1 MAKQK
6 GNQIM
11 NRHERVYMSDI
22 SENVVSFSLYQKK
35 GTNNRDRQQMMK
47 ILYRA
52 MQLELTD
59 RQRDCITMYFLN
71 GMKMKDIA
79 ADLGLS
85 RSTVTRHIQAA
96 TRKLRKV
103 ASYYDID
110 IERMRDDPDAV

>member
-1 MAKQK
+1 MAKQE
-6 GNQIM
+6 GDQIM

-22 SENVVSFSLYQKK
+22 SENVVSFSLYLQK
-35 GTNNRDRQQMMK
+35 GTNNKDRQRMMK

-59 RQRDCITMYFLN
+59 RQRDCITMYFLK

-79 ADLGLS
+79 TDLCLS
-85 RSTVTRHIQAA
+85 KSTVSRHIKVA
-96 TRKLRKV
+96 TRKLRRI

-110 IERMRDDPDAV
+110 TERMRGDSDAV